1 MLTVVII
8 MASGIVVG
16 FIIKSRKRII
26 QANDKLT
33 TWSIYALLFLMGIG
47 IGANK
52 TIMSSLHTLGLKALI
67 ISLGGVAGSILL
79 GWLTYKMFF
88 KKNQNE
94 G

>member
-8 MASGIVVG
+8 MTSGIIVG

-26 QANDKLT
+26 QTNDKLT
-33 TWSIYALLFLMGIG
+33 TWSIYVLLFLMGIG